1 MMSDGRTLKRNNST
15 RSIHMAINTKRTE
28 TLNKAISEA
37 ALKKITSKST
47 DHFVEQ
53 LKEQGIGSLEDL
65 AKALIETA
73 RSGLHSGIA
82 FDPED
87 FPICYKFTTYRPRF
101 DQTKLENIVSQ
112 IDQQLLH

>member
-1 MMSDGRTLKRNNST
+1 
-15 RSIHMAINTKRTE
+15 MAMNTKRTE
-28 TLNKAISEA
+28 TLNRAISEA
-37 ALKKITSKST
+37 ALKKISRKSP
-47 DHFVEQ
+47 DHFVKQ

-73 RSGLHSGIA
+73 SSGLQSAIA
-82 FDPED
+82 WDPED

-101 DQTKLENIVSQ
+101 DPTKLENIVSQ